1 MSLELV
7 EINRLLEQWSH
18 EMTSDPSENFGPGR
32 DDGGDGINGLRSGG
46 MPNIDLASLPH
57 NNDATWYLPGID
69 RSTAEKHLVGKP
81 NGTFL
86 VRRSQ
91 DGRHALSISCN
102 GTVEHCRI
110 EETERG
116 IGFAEPYNIYPN
128 LKELVLHYS
137 QYSLEEYNDKLT
149 TKLAFPIQGTI
160 GFHDY

>member
-1 MSLELV
+1 MFLELV

-18 EMTSDPSENFGPGR
+18 EMTSDPSENFGSGR

-81 NGTFL
+81 HGTFL
-86 VRRSQ
+86 VRLSH

-116 IGFAEPYNIYPN
+116 IGLWSISFSEQQIFARACKTGVAPPIR
-128 LKELVLHYS
+128 KR
-137 QYSLEEYNDKLT
+137 
-149 TKLAFPIQGTI
+149 FP
-160 GFHDY
+160 